1 MLVALCKAA
10 PAVQSSQSA
19 QKLTHQLI
27 PYLLEAH
34 LQTFQLSPFFRKV
47 EPSPIEAMTLHLTAA
62 LLSLGTKFDGLHEIV
77 SDKVWAFLA
86 AVRTAIQS
94 IVPPEV
100 EDAVDQSLED
110 AILTAT
116 IAIALLGFLDAASAQ
131 ADFWRT
137 GGRLALIQRL
147 RNLLSEP
154 FLTAVE
160 GAFSSIRNSH
170 ASDRNAKEWKRYL
183 RHYSNQGRPLS
194 ANLLQRSFM
203 WLLVSSTSLSIA
215 DARILRET
223 HILDLLMANKD
234 LLRPGALNSPDVD
247 FRSIEMYANIARDE
261 VDRLEEG
268 ADFIQM
274 GSDSQQRLA
283 FGVKASAIVTF
294 LNCAILNEDAA
305 EPDILMGWLEETL
318 VDPVQML
325 DETLA
330 SAVLRSMSVLCR
342 MSPAYAP
349 KVSRL
354 LPRFIVQSVPQGN
367 TVAVASTCLA
377 SVLQFLS
384 NDAIITTLYT
394 LGNVLSPATEE
405 GVPNGSNSDLAT
417 DSTGVNGVYKGRQ
430 STGSAISLA
439 LQGEEDTSVVY
450 ANIVQAIS
458 SIANVSNDEKITA
471 LAQSMLL
478 QKLGKVSHSVDA
490 QIITGAAHLS
500 LISGQLEFRSLL
512 RLFSRICNNALVN
525 DNATQLIAVSQ
536 AHMLYKSPA
545 HTCRL

>member
-1 MLVALCKAA
+1 MLLALCKAA

-19 QKLTHQLI
+19 QKLTNQLV

-34 LQTFQLSPFFRKV
+34 SQTFQPSPFFRKI

-62 LLSLGTKFDGLHEIV
+62 LLTLGSRYDGLHEIV
-77 SDKVWAFLA
+77 SDKTWAFLA
-86 AVRTAIQS
+86 AMKTAIQG
-94 IVPPEV
+94 IAPPEDE
-100 EDAVDQSLED
+100 EDDDQSLED
-110 AILTAT
+110 AIRTAT

-183 RHYSNQGRPLS
+183 RHYAAQGRPLS

-203 WLLVSSTSLSIA
+203 WLLVSSTSLLIA

-223 HILDLLMANKD
+223 HVLDLLMANKD
-234 LLRPGALNSPDVD
+234 MLKPGSLNTPDVD
-247 FRSIEMYANIARDE
+247 FRSIEMYASIARE
-261 VDRLEEG
+261 EIDRLEEG

-274 GSDSQQRLA
+274 GSASQQRLA
-283 FGVKASAIVTF
+283 FGVKASALISL
-294 LNCAILNEDAA
+294 LNCAMLNEDAA
-305 EPDILMGWLEETL
+305 DPDLVMGWLEETL
-318 VDPVQML
+318 MDPIQMH

-330 SAVLRSMSVLCR
+330 ATVLRSMSILCR
-342 MSPAYAP
+342 LSPAYAP

-367 TVAVASTCLA
+367 TIMVASKCLA
-377 SVLQFLS
+377 TVLQLLS
-384 NDAIITTLYT
+384 HDAIITTLYT
-394 LGNVLSPATEE
+394 LGNVLSPAAEQ

-417 DSTGVNGVYKGRQ
+417 DGMAGGGIYQRRQ
-430 STGSAISLA
+430 STGSSISLA
-439 LQGEEDTSVVY
+439 LQGEEDTSAVY

-458 SIANVSNDEKITA
+458 SIADVSNDEKITA

-478 QKLGKVSHSVDA
+478 QKLNKVNHSVDA
-490 QIITGAAHLS
+490 QIITGAANLS
-500 LISGQLEFRSLL
+500 LTSGQLEFRSLL
-512 RLFSRICNNALVN
+512 RLYSKICNNALEE
-525 DNATQLIAVSQ
+525 DNATLLMAVSRI
-536 AHMLYKSPA
+536 HLLCCSLVNSF
-545 HTCRL
+545 R